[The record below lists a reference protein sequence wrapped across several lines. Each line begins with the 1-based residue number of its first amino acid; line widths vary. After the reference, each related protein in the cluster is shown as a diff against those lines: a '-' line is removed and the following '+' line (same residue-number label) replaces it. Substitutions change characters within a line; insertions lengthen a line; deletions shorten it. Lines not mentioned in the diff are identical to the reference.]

1 MMITIKQ
8 YKKAVKKEEYIFQVS
23 QRMMPDSQGTAVRH
37 LRRRRWKVAFQ
48 PRNPESQSGIPVGI
62 SFSDPPTLQG
72 MRHSSHAIYVD
83 SDVNEGGTALIR
95 PSDTMCRE
103 GFLLLC
109 AN

>member
-48 PRNPESQSGIPVGI
+48 PRNPESQS
-62 SFSDPPTLQG
+62 
-72 MRHSSHAIYVD
+72 
-83 SDVNEGGTALIR
+83 
-95 PSDTMCRE
+95 
-103 GFLLLC
+103 
-109 AN
+109 